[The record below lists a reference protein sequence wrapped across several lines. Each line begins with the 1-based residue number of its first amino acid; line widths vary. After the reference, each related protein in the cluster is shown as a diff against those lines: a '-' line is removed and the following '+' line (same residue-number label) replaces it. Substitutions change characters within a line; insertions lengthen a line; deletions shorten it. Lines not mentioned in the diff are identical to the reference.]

1 MSPIDRVWNEEVR
14 LGAGME
20 RELESRANQRVL
32 KCTWHMER
40 MDDYRMT
47 RGMSMVD
54 VNGGRVLGRQR
65 LGRMEGVMRER

>member
-20 RELESRANQRVL
+20 REFESRANQRAL

-54 VNGGRVLGRQR
+54 VSGGRVLGRQR